1 MIPNIP
7 HSGKENLWRQFK
19 KKNQQNN
26 SDALKVDTGQY
37 AIGKTYRIVGQGTLR
52 YTVDFS

>member
-1 MIPNIP
+1 METI
-7 HSGKENLWRQFK
+7 K